1 MSERCSYCGKLKT
14 TESLDPC
21 TCDSSPDLSYKPSI
35 GIRFGILLGLIVVF
49 SLLALGVFGNPSVI
63 VAFYLLPIGL
73 AAFGGSS
80 PASGLFITASYLIYT
95 GLLASLF
102 ILSGRWLYISFFTL
116 CVILSISLVGCGK
129 MMSSFSGI
137 H

>member
-1 MSERCSYCGKLKT
+1 MSERCPYCGKLKT

-21 TCDSSPDLSYKPSI
+21 TCDSSPNSSYRPSL
-35 GIRFGILLGLIVVF
+35 GIRFGILLGLFIIF
-49 SLLALGVFGNPSVI
+49 SLFAIGVFGSPKVI
-63 VAFYLLPIGL
+63 VGFYLLPIGL

-80 PASGLFITASYLIYT
+80 PASSLFITASYLIYT

-102 ILSGRWLYISFFTL
+102 ILSGRWLLISFFIL